1 MCTDHSHDLGDDG
14 GISLIESVDIES
26 VRCLNEAVHGSCKT
40 IIKHYE
46 DRDNAEP
53 YMESNE
59 DDVEMIMHVP
69 FTEGVRL
76 TQISVT
82 GHTSGSAP
90 STLKLWSNRPDIDFS
105 NASDLPPAQTIEL
118 VDPDT
123 HNSFEGNLDYPL
135 RGSKFNNVTH
145 LTIFFE
151 ENFGAEITRINYI
164 GFKGARTN
172 TRHGIVQCVYE
183 ARPVPGDH
191 QKVKDEGTGGVI

>member
-46 DRDNAEP
+46 VSLSCPRLNTRRCPVSSDPKPFPPFQDRDNAEP

-76 TQISVT
+76 TQI
-82 GHTSGSAP
+82 
-90 STLKLWSNRPDIDFS
+90 R
-105 NASDLPPAQTIEL
+105 
-118 VDPDT
+118 
-123 HNSFEGNLDYPL
+123 
-135 RGSKFNNVTH
+135 
-145 LTIFFE
+145 
-151 ENFGAEITRINYI
+151 
-164 GFKGARTN
+164 
-172 TRHGIVQCVYE
+172 
-183 ARPVPGDH
+183 
-191 QKVKDEGTGGVI
+191 